1 VSEFAPPRI
10 RGRVVVALEAFWA
23 LGWTLAAVIG
33 FLVVP
38 QGDDGW
44 RWALAI
50 GTLPAL
56 YAVVVRRGLPE
67 SVRFLEGRGRHAEAE
82 ATVRR
87 FERSAGIDVVAVA
100 EASTTDVAGPTDPGA
115 TDGPTDGPART
126 APPRL
131 RDLWSADLRDRTL
144 ALWVVWLAVNFAY
157 YGAFIWLPTLLYA
170 SGLSL
175 VRSFGFTLVI
185 TLAQLPGYAVSA
197 VLVERWGR
205 RPTLALFLLG
215 SAGAAG
221 LFAGADGTAQVVTA
235 GMLLSFFNLGAWGA
249 LYAITP
255 ELYPTRLRG
264 TGSGSA
270 AGIGRIAS
278 ILAPL
283 AVPALRDLGG
293 TSLLFAVFAGVFV
306 VAALGALRL
315 PERRG
320 LVLDE

>member
-1 VSEFAPPRI
+1 LTSAVSSP
-10 RGRVVVALEAFWA
+10 
-23 LGWTLAAVIG
+23 AVE
-33 FLVVP
+33 LVE
-38 QGDDGW
+38 
-44 RWALAI
+44 
-50 GTLPAL
+50 LPA
-56 YAVVVRRGLPE
+56 
-67 SVRFLEGRGRHAEAE
+67 
-82 ATVRR
+82 
-87 FERSAGIDVVAVA
+87 
-100 EASTTDVAGPTDPGA
+100 
-115 TDGPTDGPART
+115 PA
-126 APPRL
+126 PVPRP
-131 RDLWSADLRDRTL
+131 RDLWSPDLRDRTL

-170 SGLSL
+170 SGMSL

-205 RPTLALFLLG
+205 RPTLAVFLVG
-215 SAGAAG
+215 AAGAAG
-221 LFAGADGTAQVVTA
+221 LFAGAGSTTGVLVA

-270 AGIGRIAS
+270 AGVGRIAS

-283 AVPALRDLGG
+283 AVPPLRELGG
-293 TSLLFAVFAGVFV
+293 TTALFAVFAAVFLI
-306 VAALGALRL
+306 AAVGALRL

-320 LVLDE
+320 LVLEE